1 MKKRF
6 LLFLII
12 ALSAVLSV
20 TAFAACTGNGD
31 NNGNGS
37 ELVAYSYD
45 FSVSDKNYS
54 LVLTEDEIGGSFTLE
69 LKSGD
74 EQLKLY
80 EISETSKNGNTVK
93 MKIYDAVSD
102 TLRET
107 EFSVADKKLTVNY
120 GADIAGLLF
129 GYDYF
134 IGEYS
139 NSASD
144 AKDSD
149 KLVLKDN
156 ELAELN
162 FEGKTYTDVK
172 YYPWE
177 GNGIL
182 LKITGTEMEN
192 TLAYFKIDKKA
203 GTFGLSGYATSSTGA
218 PEYNYTREVIS
229 VISSH
234 EIFQNCTMWDN
245 GDGSGL
251 LAVELNDMVSEG
263 LFRVYL
269 FSDVEKQG
277 ENYQIKFY
285 NGDQNESET
294 YKLIK
299 DADTANYDMEKIV
312 RKSADGNLELT
323 VYVDGYAVYTKDN
336 VLYAGYEI
344 KDLDDGYLTIR
355 QSGGYYIVI
364 DSETV
369 EQKFYIYDA
378 YAYEGLKNAVIYTN
392 GQGDEI
398 KYLIL
403 DVNKGYGYF
412 EIDNGALKR
421 YYCNVTE
428 SGDGSSTVTFTDENN
443 AFYSFTVNPD
453 GTFNW

>member
-20 TAFAACTGNGD
+20 TAFAACTDNGD

-37 ELVAYSYD
+37 ELVEYSYD

-156 ELAELN
+156 ELAEFN
-162 FEGKTYTDVK
+162 FQGETYTDVK

-182 LKITGTEMEN
+182 LKVTGTEMEH
-192 TLAYFKIDKKA
+192 TFGYLKIDKKA
-203 GTFGLSGYATSSTGA
+203 GTFEFSGYATSSTGV
-218 PEYNYTREVIS
+218 PNYEYKREYEHLRSYHIALENS
-229 VISSH
+229 
-234 EIFQNCTMWDN
+234 IFWDN
-245 GDGSGL
+245 GDGSGTL
-251 LAVELNDMVSEG
+251 VIHVTNNDPKTSYRFYAFSEIKKTDED
-263 LFRVYL
+263 Y
-269 FSDVEKQG
+269 E
-277 ENYQIKFY
+277 IKFY
-285 NGDQNESET
+285 DVGENKTEIF
-294 YKLIK
+294 KLIK

-323 VYVDGYAVYTKDN
+323 VYVDGYAVYKKDN

-421 YYCNVTE
+421 YYCTVTE